1 MDLSNIEQVRKTLGL
16 TSERMVGAV
25 GQRRHRLGQIVA
37 LLTLLREVTDNAKGN
52 AALAQLVAS

>member
-16 TSERMVGAV
+16 TSEQMVGAV

-37 LLTLLREVTDNAKGN
+37 LLTLLREVTGNANGN